1 MINKLKAFLI
11 SKKKLILY
19 VIFGVLTTVVD
30 FAVSIALYSV
40 INHHA
45 ANVIAWIC
53 AVIFAF
59 VVNKI
64 WVFNSKRTSIQAV
77 SAEFAGFCG
86 GRVFSLL
93 LQEGIFLVAVDMLSF
108 KTLPVKLAAAV
119 IVVIVNYILSK
130 LVFEK
135 NIKKDK
141 EV

>member
-1 MINKLKAFLI
+1 MINKLKAFLL

-19 VIFGVLTTVVD
+19 VVFGGLTTVVD
-30 FAVSIALYSV
+30 FAVSISLYSV

-45 ANVIAWIC
+45 ANVIAWMC
-53 AVIFAF
+53 AVVFAF
-59 VVNKI
+59 VVNKK
-64 WVFNSKRTSIQAV
+64 WVFNSKSTGIRAV
-77 SAEFAGFCG
+77 STEFAGFCG

-93 LQEGIFLVAVDMLSF
+93 LQEGIFIVAVDWLSF
-108 KTLPVKLAAAV
+108 KTLPVKIVAAV

-135 NIKKDK
+135 NVKK

>member
-1 MINKLKAFLI
+1 MINKLKAFLL

-19 VIFGVLTTVVD
+19 VVFGGLTTVVD
-30 FAVSIALYSV
+30 FAVSIYLYSV

-45 ANVIAWIC
+45 ANVIAWMC
-53 AVIFAF
+53 AVVFAF
-59 VVNKI
+59 VVNKK
-64 WVFNSKRTSIQAV
+64 WVFNSKSTGIRAV
-77 SAEFAGFCG
+77 STEFAGFCG

-93 LQEGIFLVAVDMLSF
+93 LQEGIFIVAVDWLSF
-108 KTLPVKLAAAV
+108 KTLPVKIVAAV

-135 NIKKDK
+135 NVKK